1 MLSGAAAN
9 LNQATKALTS
19 QPCKQGKQ
27 PFRNRFFQTTH
38 SKTSKCT
45 LLQMASPLIICKP
58 EMLLFKGWK
67 KLALMSTTSSAS
79 KPAKLLTHLLHFATK
94 VCAQL
99 HHTQLKW
106 ADPAGFKL
114 FWADLAQLFCSS
126 KEAATA
132 SIEDLQSLTP
142 ASWAQ
147 RCCEHSIK
155 SVQASHNSCWHY
167 DSSQGQQPNTVI
179 PTCVA
184 HRLKKHSVTLRA
196 KAFFHFL
203 A

>member
-9 LNQATKALTS
+9 LNPVTKALTS

-38 SKTSKCT
+38 SKISKCT
-45 LLQMASPLIICKP
+45 LLQIASPLIICEP

-67 KLALMSTTSSAS
+67 NLLSWAQHPVLQNLLNYQRVYILQQRHALSFITHSSSEQIQQALNYFEQIWHNS
-79 KPAKLLTHLLHFATK
+79 
-94 VCAQL
+94 
-99 HHTQLKW
+99 
-106 ADPAGFKL
+106 
-114 FWADLAQLFCSS
+114 CSS
-126 KEAATA
+126 KEPATA
-132 SIEDLQSLTP
+132 SIEDVQSLTP
-142 ASWAQ
+142 VSWAR
-147 RCCEHSIK
+147 RCCEHSTK
-155 SVQASHNSCWHY
+155 SAQASHNSHWHC
-167 DSSQGQQPNTVI
+167 DSSKGQQPNTVI

-184 HRLKKHSVTLRA
+184 HRQKKHSVTLRE